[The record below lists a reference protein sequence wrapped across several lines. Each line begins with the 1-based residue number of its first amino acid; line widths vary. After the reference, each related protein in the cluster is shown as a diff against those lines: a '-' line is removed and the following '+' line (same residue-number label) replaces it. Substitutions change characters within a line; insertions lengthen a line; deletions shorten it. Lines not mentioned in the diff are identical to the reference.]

1 MFKPAG
7 FTPAFTTKIFGTCKG
22 AKDFCCIIKYLF

>member
-7 FTPAFTTKIFGTCKG
+7 FTPAFTTKISLAP
-22 AKDFCCIIKYLF
+22 AKVPKIFVVL